1 MFKNVASQKLI
12 VFAFDA
18 TTNLPKTGDAGNITA
33 YVSKDYGS
41 VTVLGDTSATEM
53 DSTNAKGYYLFDL
66 TQGETNADCLMFSAK
81 SSTANIV
88 VIGVPAVVF
97 TDPPNYTA
105 AAIDSSGR
113 VQVQVG
119 TSAGQINSSSGK
131 VPATI
136 AAGDL
141 ANNSVTAAAIADGAI
156 DRATFAADTG
166 LQTIRSN
173 TAVAGSSTS
182 ITFDAGASSTDNFYR
197 DMLVKITGGTG
208 VGQTR
213 LIRSYTGSTQIA
225 LVAPQWL
232 TNPDNTSTFAIL
244 DFGQV
249 DVYSIGHTQ
258 QTARDI
264 GSSVLISS
272 GTGTGQLQ
280 VTSGVIDAN
289 VQQFGG
295 QAGTFAS
302 GIPDVNVA
310 KVGGTSQTAGDI
322 IADTNDI
329 QSRLPAAL
337 VSGRMD
343 SSVGGYQT
351 GQAPLQPTT
360 AGRTLDV
367 SAGGEA
373 GVDWANVGSPT
384 TSVNLSGTT
393 VKTATD
399 VEADTQDIQSRL
411 PAALVSGRIDA
422 SVGATQTDAIS
433 AAGVSAGAANKV
445 ADHTMRRTT
454 ANVEASSNGD
464 TLGARSLYG
473 AAARLAHKVSIS
485 GSTLTVTKSDD
496 TTSLTTESLSS
507 LAGAD
512 PITAKDPA

>member
-1 MFKNVASQKLI
+1 MLRNVASQKLI

-33 YVSKDYGS
+33 YVSKDYGT

-66 TQGETNADCLMFSAK
+66 TQGETDAVCLMFSAK
-81 SSTANIV
+81 SATSNIV
-88 VIGVPAVVF
+88 VIGAPAVVF
-97 TDPPNYTA
+97 TDPANYTST
-105 AAIDSSGR
+105 AIDSSGR
-113 VQVQVG
+113 VQIQVG

-131 VPATI
+131 VPAT
-136 AAGDL
+136 L
-141 ANNSVTAAAIADGAI
+141 AAADNALVV
-156 DRATFAADTG
+156 RA
-166 LQTIRSN
+166 N
-173 TAVAGSSTS
+173 TATNGTVNS
-182 ITFDAGASSTDNFYR
+182 ITLDGSASATDGTYIGEWI
-197 DMLVKITGGTG
+197 LTTGGTG
-208 VGQTR
+208 PFQTR
-213 LIRSYTGSTQIA
+213 QITGYVGSTK
-225 LVAPQWL
+225 VATVNPPFV
-232 TNPDNTSTFAIL
+232 TAPDNTTTFAIL
-244 DFGQV
+244 PAAYVGGV
-249 DVYSIGHTQ
+249 NGNVT
-258 QTARDI
+258 
-264 GSSVLISS
+264 GSCASVVNPVLVQA
-272 GTGTGQLQ
+272 GTGTGQISF
-280 VTSGVIDAN
+280 TSGVVDVN

-295 QAGTFAS
+295 SAGTFAS
-302 GIPDVNVA
+302 GLPEVNTVQVA
-310 KVGGTSQTAGDI
+310 GAPQTAGDI
-322 IADTNDI
+322 LADTNDI

-343 SSVGGYQT
+343 ASVGAYQS
-351 GQAPLQPTT
+351 GQAPLQPTV

-384 TSVNLSGTT
+384 TTQNLSGTT

-411 PAALVSGRIDA
+411 PAALVSGRMDS

-464 TLGARSLYG
+464 TLDARSLYG

-485 GSTLTVTKSDD
+485 GTTMTVTKSDD
-496 TTSLTTESLSS
+496 TTALTTETLTTSS
-507 LAGAD
+507 SAD
-512 PITAKDPA
+512 PVTSKDPA